1 MDYINTCHHKESSTT
16 AKTALGLSIGA
27 LGAELLGAGGG
38 GILAGLLGRSQSTI
52 VTPELLPLIMALI
65 PQLNSRGYNC
75 NGGVVS
81 ALEAEIAQLRAEKYA
96 DAAGV
101 NTFKEAA
108 ALVDKLDARYS
119 GLIRDLNEEAVNN
132 RVNTAIQNEQIKCLQ
147 KEFDYKLNAVEA
159 KLTSDM
165 KMGFTNLGHAIEVE
179 SERRQ
184 HEDCDI
190 RRWTD
195 CNFVQYKRVIDASQI
210 CPPVQL
216 AATAGGASNAQPT
229 NVVVSGTVTTQAATN
244 QAATTQTA
252 TP

>member
-1 MDYINTCHHKESSTT
+1 MEYEKHSRESSTT

-27 LGAELLGAGGG
+27 LGVELLGAGGG
-38 GILAGLLGRSQSTI
+38 GILSGLLGKPQSAT
-52 VTPELLPLIMALI
+52 VTAELLPMILALV
-65 PQLNSRGYNC
+65 PMLNGRGMCC

-81 ALEAEIAQLRAEKYA
+81 ALEAEIAQLKAEKYA

-101 NTFKEAA
+101 NTFKESA

-132 RVNTAIQNEQIKCLQ
+132 RVNAARQEEQIKCLQ
-147 KEFDYKLNAVEA
+147 KEFDYKLNAVES

-179 SERRQ
+179 SERRA

-190 RRWTD
+190 RRWTE

-210 CPPVQL
+210 CPPVQI

-229 NVVVSGTVTTQAATN
+229 NVVVSGTVTTQ
-244 QAATTQTA
+244 TA
-252 TP
+252 TA

>member
-1 MDYINTCHHKESSTT
+1 MEYEPTRKSSTT

-27 LGAELLGAGGG
+27 LGIELLGANGG
-38 GILAGLLGRSQSTI
+38 GILSGLLGKPQNAM
-52 VTPELLPLIMALI
+52 VTPDILPLIMAMV
-65 PQLNSRGYNC
+65 PMLNQRGYCC

-81 ALEAEIAQLRAEKYA
+81 ALEAEIAQLKAEKYA
-96 DAAGV
+96 DGTGI
-101 NTFKEAA
+101 NTFKESA

-119 GLIRDLNEEAVNN
+119 GLLRDLNEEAVNN
-132 RVNTAIQNEQIKCLQ
+132 RIAAARQEEQIKCLQ

-165 KMGFTNLGHAIEVE
+165 RMGFTNLGHAIEVE
-179 SERRQ
+179 SERRA

-190 RRWTD
+190 RKWTE

-210 CPPVQL
+210 CPPVQI

-229 NVVVSGTVTTQAATN
+229 NVVVSGTVTTQAAT
-244 QAATTQTA
+244 A
-252 TP
+252 

>member
-1 MDYINTCHHKESSTT
+1 MEYERHHCKESSTT

-27 LGAELLGAGGG
+27 LGIELLGANGG
-38 GILAGLLGRSQSTI
+38 GILSGLLGKPASAT
-52 VTPELLPLIMALI
+52 VTPDILPMILALV
-65 PQLNSRGYNC
+65 PMLNQRGYCC

-81 ALEAEIAQLRAEKYA
+81 ALEAENAELKSKLYSN
-96 DAAGV
+96 DVGI
-101 NTFKEAA
+101 NTFKETMTV
-108 ALVDKLDARYS
+108 VDKMDDRYS
-119 GLIRDLNEEAVNN
+119 VLFKDLNTEAVNN
-132 RVNTAIQNEQIKCLQ
+132 RVAAARQEEQIKCLQ
-147 KEFDYKLNAVEA
+147 KEFDYKLAAIES

-179 SERRQ
+179 SERRA

-190 RRWTD
+190 RRWTE

-229 NVVVSGTVTTQAATN
+229 NVVVSGTVTTQTAA
-244 QAATTQTA
+244 A
-252 TP
+252 

>member
-1 MDYINTCHHKESSTT
+1 MEYEKHCSGSSTT

-27 LGAELLGAGGG
+27 LGIELLGANGG
-38 GILAGLLGRSQSTI
+38 GILSGLLGKPQSTI
-52 VTPELLPLIMALI
+52 VTPELLPMIMAII
-65 PQLNSRGYNC
+65 PMLNSRGYCC
-75 NGGVVS
+75 NEGVVS

-96 DAAGV
+96 DNV
-101 NTFKEAA
+101 SINTFKESA

-132 RVNTAIQNEQIKCLQ
+132 RVNAARQEEQIKCLQ
-147 KEFDYKLNAVEA
+147 KEFDYKLAAVES

-179 SERRQ
+179 SERRA

-190 RRWTD
+190 RRWAE

-229 NVVVSGTVTTQAATN
+229 NVVVSGTVTTQ
-244 QAATTQTA
+244 TA
-252 TP
+252 TA

>member
-1 MDYINTCHHKESSTT
+1 MDFYNTNCHHKESSTT

-27 LGAELLGAGGG
+27 LGVELLGAGGG
-38 GILAGLLGRSQSTI
+38 GILSRLIGKPESTI
-52 VTPELLPLIMALI
+52 ITPDLLLMIMALI
-65 PQLNSRGYNC
+65 PQLNSHGYNC

-81 ALEAEIAQLRAEKYA
+81 ALESEIAQLRAEKYA

-119 GLIRDLNEEAVNN
+119 ELLKDLNKEAVDN
-132 RVNTAIQNEQIKCLQ
+132 RVNAARQEEQIKCLQ
-147 KEFDYKLNAVEA
+147 KEFDYKLDAIRTASKSDVEA
-159 KLTSDM
+159 LRTEM
-165 KMGFTNLGHAIEVE
+165 KIGFTNLGHAIEVE

-190 RRWTD
+190 RRWTE

-216 AATAGGASNAQPT
+216 ASGGASNAQPT
-229 NVVVSGTVTTQAATN
+229 NVVVSGTVTTQTAA
-244 QAATTQTA
+244 A
-252 TP
+252 

>member
-1 MDYINTCHHKESSTT
+1 MEFEKSYCKESSTT

-27 LGAELLGAGGG
+27 LGVELLGAGGG
-38 GILAGLLGRSQSTI
+38 SILSGLLGRPQNATI
-52 VTPELLPLIMALI
+52 TADMIPMIMALI
-65 PQLNSRGYNC
+65 PMLNQKGYCC
-75 NGGVVS
+75 NSNVVS

-101 NTFKEAA
+101 NTFKESA

-119 GLIRDLNEEAVNN
+119 GLIRGLNEEAVNN
-132 RVNTAIQNEQIKCLQ
+132 RVAAARQEEQIKCLQ
-147 KEFDYKLNAVEA
+147 KEFDYKLNAVES

-179 SERRQ
+179 SERRA

-190 RRWTD
+190 RRWTE

-210 CPPVQL
+210 CPPVQV

-229 NVVVSGTVTTQAATN
+229 NVVVTGTVTTQAAT
-244 QAATTQTA
+244 A
-252 TP
+252 

>member
-1 MDYINTCHHKESSTT
+1 MEYEKHTKESSTT

-27 LGAELLGAGGG
+27 LGIELLGANGGG
-38 GILAGLLGRSQSTI
+38 LLSGLLGKPQSTM
-52 VTPELLPLIMALI
+52 VTPDILPMIAAII
-65 PQLNSRGYNC
+65 PMLNSRGYCC

-81 ALEAEIAQLRAEKYA
+81 ALESEIAELKSKLYSN
-96 DAAGV
+96 DTGV
-101 NTFKEAA
+101 NTFKETMTV
-108 ALVDKLDARYS
+108 LDKMDERYS
-119 GLIRDLNEEAVNN
+119 VLFKDLNTEAVNN
-132 RVNTAIQNEQIKCLQ
+132 RIAAARQEEQIKCLQ
-147 KEFDYKLNAVEA
+147 KEFDYKLNAVES

-179 SERRQ
+179 SERRA

-190 RRWTD
+190 RRWTE

-229 NVVVSGTVTTQAATN
+229 NVVVSGTVTTQTAA
-244 QAATTQTA
+244 A
-252 TP
+252 